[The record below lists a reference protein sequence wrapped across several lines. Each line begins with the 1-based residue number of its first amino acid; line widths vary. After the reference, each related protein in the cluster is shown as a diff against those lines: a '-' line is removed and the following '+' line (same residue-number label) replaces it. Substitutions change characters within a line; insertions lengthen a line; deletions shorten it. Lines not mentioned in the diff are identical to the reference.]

1 MSNIEKSTTAVTT
14 RLNAEQMTELFNKLV
29 IGSDLSGL
37 SEPQRIDYY
46 KLVCERVGL
55 DPYRKPFDLVV
66 LDGKLTMYA
75 NKECTAQLTRIH
87 SLRIEIVNKERIGDM
102 YVVTARCTPAG
113 SEGVD
118 DIGAV
123 NLGKK
128 QRKDG
133 GWYDQNGDAIAN
145 AMMKAATKAKRRA
158 VLSACG
164 LGMID
169 AEELDTVA
177 NVEHLD
183 PIEIKAIPDDVDR
196 DLIVTWAETLAG
208 ASNADELTLATL
220 EIKKAP
226 QAVRD
231 ALKEEI
237 GTNAQRLAVKWNKG
251 KFEEVTT

>member
-1 MSNIEKSTTAVTT
+1 MSNLEKSTTAVTT
-14 RLNAEQMTELFNKLV
+14 RLSTEQMTDMFNKLV
-29 IGSDLSGL
+29 IGSDLSTL
-37 SEPQRIDYY
+37 SETQRVDYY
-46 KLVCERVGL
+46 KLVCERLGL
-55 DPYRKPFDLVV
+55 DPYRKPFDLVI
-66 LDGKLTMYA
+66 LDGKLTLYA
-75 NKECTAQLTRIH
+75 NKECTAQLT
-87 SLRIEIVNKERIGDM
+87 SLRKLSVTIINKERMGDL
-102 YVVTARCTPAG
+102 YIVTARATAQEGGG
-113 SEGVD
+113 SE
-118 DIGAV
+118 DIGIT

-133 GWYDQNGDAIAN
+133 TYYEQSADSIAN
-145 AMMKAATKAKRRA
+145 QMMKAATKAKRRA
-158 VLSACG
+158 ILSACG

-231 ALKEEI
+231 ALKQEI
-237 GTNAQRLAVKWNKG
+237 ATNAQRLNVKWNKG
-251 KFEEVTT
+251 KFEQVTT

>member
-14 RLNAEQMTELFNKLV
+14 RLETGEMADV
-29 IGSDLSGL
+29 IKRLIIGQDLSVL
-37 SEPQRIDYY
+37 QPNEQVEYY
-46 KLVCERVGL
+46 KLVCQRLGL
-55 DPYRKPFDLVV
+55 DAFRKPFDLII
-66 LDGKLTMYA
+66 LDGKLQMYA
-75 NKECTAQLTRIH
+75 NKECTAQLT
-87 SLRIEIVNKERIGDM
+87 SLRKLAITIINKERIGEL
-102 YVVTARCTPAG
+102 YIVTARATAQDG
-113 SEGVD
+113 TSSE
-118 DIGAV
+118 DIGIT
-123 NLGKK
+123 NLSKK

-133 GWYDQNGDAIAN
+133 TYYEQSADSIAN
-145 AMMKAATKAKRRA
+145 QMMKAATKAKRRA

-183 PIEIKAIPDDVDR
+183 PIEIKAEPDEVDK
-196 DLIVTWAETLAG
+196 DLIITWAETLAG

-237 GTNAQRLAVKWNKG
+237 GTNAQRLGVKWNKG
-251 KFEEVTT
+251 KFEEVQQ